1 MRGYNPLLPRE
12 IFPIGKETESEEI
25 MYKTHRCGE
34 LCAEQVGKE
43 VTLAGWI
50 DRWRDHGGVIFLD
63 VRDRWGVIQ
72 VTANPVLSASAH
84 RSASELRNEFV
95 VQIRGVVRR
104 RPAGMENPNL
114 KTGEV
119 EVEASEVI
127 TLNPALTPPFNINED
142 VPVDENV
149 RLKYRYLDLRRDR
162 LQRNLVLRHK
172 TVKFMRDYLD
182 PLGFVEVETPILFK
196 TTPEGARDYLVPSR
210 VHPGCFYALPQSPQQ
225 LKQLLM
231 VAGVE
236 RYFQIARCF
245 RDEDQRGDRQ
255 PEFTQLDLEMSFIH
269 RDDILDVTEGL
280 FTAMIPSVA
289 PWKKILHTPFPRM
302 SWSEA
307 INRYGVDKPDLRF
320 GMELWDLG
328 SVFAKSE
335 FKVFQDALA
344 KGGVIK
350 GIVVPGCAEYSRKDI
365 DDLTAFARE
374 QGGKG
379 LATVAFTRDAVKG
392 SVAKFVSS
400 AEADALRKQTGASD
414 GDLVLLVADEAMTA
428 NKVLGAL
435 RMLFRDR
442 LNLAEKD
449 KIAFAWVVDFPMFH
463 WNEEEKRWEAEHH
476 PFTMPKEA
484 DLSKIDSDPGSVISD
499 AYDLVCNGFE
509 LASGSI
515 RIHRKDI
522 QQKIFERL
530 GMSEE
535 EIRAKFGHLLE
546 AFEYGAP
553 PHGGIAPGIDRLV
566 MVLADEPNIREVI
579 AFPKNQ
585 QAMDVMAGAPSPADP
600 RQLKEL
606 HIRVTD
612 GGR

>member
-1 MRGYNPLLPRE
+1 M
-12 IFPIGKETESEEI
+12 F
-25 MYKTHRCGE
+25 KTVRCGE
-34 LCAEQVGKE
+34 LRTGDIGKE
-43 VTLAGWI
+43 VTLAGWV

-63 VRDRWGVIQ
+63 VRDRWGVVQ
-72 VTANPVLSASAH
+72 ATANPALSESAH
-84 RSASELRNEFV
+84 KVASEARNEFV
-95 VQIRGVVRR
+95 VQIRGIVRR
-104 RPAGMENPNL
+104 RPEGMENPNL
-114 KTGEV
+114 ATGEV
-119 EVEASEVI
+119 EVEAREV
-127 TLNPALTPPFNINED
+127 TVLNPALTPPFNINED
-142 VPVDENV
+142 TPVDENV
-149 RLKYRYLDLRRDR
+149 RLKYRYLDLRRQR

-172 TVKFMRDYLD
+172 VVKFMRDYLD
-182 PLGFVEVETPILFK
+182 ARGFLEVETPVLFK

-269 RDDILDVTEGL
+269 RDDVLEVVEGL
-280 FTAMIPSVA
+280 FTELIPAVA
-289 PWKKILHTPFPRM
+289 PWKKIFRLPFPRF
-302 SWSEA
+302 SWIEA
-307 INRYGVDKPDLRF
+307 MDRYGVDKPDLRF
-320 GMELWDLG
+320 GMELRDA
-328 SVFAKSE
+328 SAVFSKSE
-335 FKVFQDALA
+335 FKVFQDALRN
-344 KGGVIK
+344 GGVIK
-350 GIVVPGCAEYSRKDI
+350 GIVAPGCAAYSRKDV
-365 DDLTAFARE
+365 DDLTALARE
-374 QGGKG
+374 QGAKG
-379 LATVAFTRDAVKG
+379 LATVAYTGEGVKG
-392 SVAKFVSS
+392 SVSKFVSES
-400 AEADALRKQTGASD
+400 EADALRKLTGAAQ
-414 GDLVLLVADEAMTA
+414 GDLVLLVADEKSIA
-428 NKVLGAL
+428 NGTLGTL
-435 RMLFRDR
+435 RLVFRDR
-442 LNLAEKD
+442 LKLAASD
-449 KIAFAWVVDFPMFH
+449 TIAFAWVLDFPMFH

-484 DLSKIDSDPGSVISD
+484 DLPRIDSDPGSVLSD

-515 RIHRKDI
+515 RIHRREI

-530 GMSEE
+530 GLSAGD
-535 EIRAKFGHLLE
+535 IRERFGHLLE

-585 QAMDVMAGAPSPADP
+585 QAMDVMAGSPSPADP

-606 HIRVTD
+606 HIRLED
-612 GGR
+612 E

>member
-1 MRGYNPLLPRE
+1 M
-12 IFPIGKETESEEI
+12 F
-25 MYKTHRCGE
+25 KTVRCGE
-34 LCAEQVGKE
+34 LRTGDIGKE
-43 VTLAGWI
+43 VTLAGWV

-63 VRDRWGVIQ
+63 VRDRWGVVQ
-72 VTANPVLSASAH
+72 VTANPALSESAH
-84 RSASELRNEFV
+84 HAASEARNEFV
-95 VQIRGVVRR
+95 VQIRGIVRR

-114 KTGEV
+114 ATGEV
-119 EVEASEVI
+119 EVEAREAAV
-127 TLNPALTPPFNINED
+127 LNPALTPPFNINED
-142 VPVDENV
+142 APVDENV
-149 RLKYRYLDLRRDR
+149 RLKYRYLDLRRER
-162 LQRNLVLRHK
+162 MQRNLVLRHK
-172 TVKFMRDYLD
+172 VVKFMRDYLD
-182 PLGFVEVETPILFK
+182 ARGFIEVETPILFK

-269 RDDILDVTEGL
+269 RDDVLEVVEAL
-280 FTAMIPSVA
+280 FADLIPAVA
-289 PWKKILHTPFPRM
+289 PWKKIFRLPFPRL
-302 SWSEA
+302 SWTEA
-307 INRYGVDKPDLRF
+307 MDRYGVDKPDLRF
-320 GMELWDLG
+320 GMELHDA
-328 SVFAKSE
+328 SAVFAKSE
-335 FKVFQDALA
+335 FKVFQDAL
-344 KGGVIK
+344 KNSGVIK
-350 GIVVPGCAEYSRKDI
+350 GIVAPGCAAYSRKDV
-365 DDLTAFARE
+365 DDLTALARE
-374 QGGKG
+374 QGARG
-379 LATVAFTRDAVKG
+379 LATVAYTGEGVKG
-392 SVAKFVSS
+392 SVSKFVSES
-400 AEADALRKQTGASD
+400 EADALRKLTGAAQ
-414 GDLVLLVADEAMTA
+414 GDLVLLVADEKSIA
-428 NKVLGAL
+428 NRTLGAL
-435 RMLFRDR
+435 RLVFRDR
-442 LNLAEKD
+442 LKLAAGD
-449 KIAFAWVVDFPMFH
+449 AIAFAWVLDFPMFH

-484 DLSKIDSDPGSVISD
+484 DLAKIDSDPGSVLSD

-515 RIHRKDI
+515 RIHRREI

-530 GMSEE
+530 GLSAG
-535 EIRAKFGHLLE
+535 EIRERFGHLLE

-585 QAMDVMAGAPSPADP
+585 QAMDVMAGSPSPADP

-606 HIRVTD
+606 HIRLED
-612 GGR
+612 E